1 MLLVGV
7 LEGEDF
13 LEMFMTAVSLA
24 VAVIPESLPA
34 VATIVLAMGVQ
45 RLVKKHAIIRN
56 LPSVETLGSATVI
69 CSDKTGTLTQ
79 NRMTVTDYW
88 NDGHAEMEGELAR
101 GMLFC
106 NDARYA
112 DNQWIGD
119 PTETALS
126 EWAGKVGLNTLAEL
140 EAHPRINEIPF
151 DSGRKRMT
159 TVHQDADHLTVY
171 TKGGVDEVLAVCT
184 SIGMDGLVRPITPED
199 IAKIQSAN
207 KEMAE
212 RALRV
217 LAVAQKHIE
226 TNPEEGDPSLEGELT
241 FMGLV
246 GMIDPPRPEVKEAI
260 RICKDAGI
268 RAVMITGDHL
278 ITASA
283 IAQSIGMLEPDDKVI
298 SGKELDEMD
307 DEALYNEVQHIGVY
321 ARVSPEHKMR
331 IIEAWR
337 KHGDVVA
344 MTGDGVNDAPALKMA
359 DIGAAMGIVGTEVA
373 KGAADMI
380 LTDDN
385 FATVVTAVGEGRR
398 IKDNIVKAVSYLL
411 SCNIGEMFL
420 PLVST
425 FAGWGQAL
433 LPIHLLWIN
442 LVTDSLPAL
451 ALGVDPAEDGIMH
464 RKPERG
470 NSLFNG
476 PMVFRMFYQGI
487 TIGLGAMLAFLYG
500 SGKLWT
506 DVGTHEQGMTM
517 AFAVLA
523 TSQLVHSYNIHSV
536 NRISLFT
543 WRKNP
548 QLILATVIN
557 LAMILVV
564 LLVPPLRTLFKLT
577 ALDGHHWLVA
587 LGLVL
592 IPAIV
597 VSLMKVL
604 HLNGNWKTK

>member
-1 MLLVGV
+1 
-7 LEGEDF
+7 
-13 LEMFMTAVSLA
+13 
-24 VAVIPESLPA
+24 
-34 VATIVLAMGVQ
+34 
-45 RLVKKHAIIRN
+45 
-56 LPSVETLGSATVI
+56 
-69 CSDKTGTLTQ
+69 
-79 NRMTVTDYW
+79 
-88 NDGHAEMEGELAR
+88 
-101 GMLFC
+101 
-106 NDARYA
+106 
-112 DNQWIGD
+112 
-119 PTETALS
+119 
-126 EWAGKVGLNTLAEL
+126 
-140 EAHPRINEIPF
+140 
-151 DSGRKRMT
+151 
-159 TVHQDADHLTVY
+159 
-171 TKGGVDEVLAVCT
+171 
-184 SIGMDGLVRPITPED
+184 
-199 IAKIQSAN
+199 
-207 KEMAE
+207 
-212 RALRV
+212 
-217 LAVAQKHIE
+217 
-226 TNPEEGDPSLEGELT
+226 
-241 FMGLV
+241 
-246 GMIDPPRPEVKEAI
+246 
-260 RICKDAGI
+260 
-268 RAVMITGDHL
+268 
-278 ITASA
+278 
-283 IAQSIGMLEPDDKVI
+283 
-298 SGKELDEMD
+298 
-307 DEALYNEVQHIGVY
+307 
-321 ARVSPEHKMR
+321 
-331 IIEAWR
+331 
-337 KHGDVVA
+337 
-344 MTGDGVNDAPALKMA
+344 MA

-564 LLVPPLRTLFKLT
+564 LLVPPL
-577 ALDGHHWLVA
+577 
-587 LGLVL
+587 GLCL
-592 IPAIV
+592 
-597 VSLMKVL
+597 S
-604 HLNGNWKTK
+604 